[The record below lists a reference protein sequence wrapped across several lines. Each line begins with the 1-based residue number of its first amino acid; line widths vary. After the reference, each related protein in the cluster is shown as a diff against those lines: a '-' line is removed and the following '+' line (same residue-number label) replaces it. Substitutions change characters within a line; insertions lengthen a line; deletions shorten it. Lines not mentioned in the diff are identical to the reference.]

1 MKAKITTDDAL
12 AAMKIALTSFRGS
25 RILFRSLRR
34 VRYDEALQRAINKI
48 DKWYITYII
57 YIVGLFVSSVAAYER
72 IGPEAVPAAVLLWT
86 LAAGFI
92 INPLVYLMVLPRPI
106 RDHIKRVDDLTE
118 AERQLFEAEER
129 RGKDERTANILDKYK
144 NSG

>member
-1 MKAKITTDDAL
+1 LKAKITTDDAL

-106 RDHIKRVDDLTE
+106 RGHIKRVDDLTE

-129 RGKDERTANILDKYK
+129 RGRDERTAKLLDKYK